1 MEKIKNNLFKNLTL
15 ALIFLFSIFLVFPNY
30 GYALKGVGET
40 CTDNAECTSDNC
52 TGNPKKCVAETTPTT
67 PDGSGGEIGGGG
79 TSGSGGGPISYK
91 SFTSFPGIGQISSLC
106 ELTKALWF
114 IGYAVLFISVLGMYM
129 YGGFLYTSSG
139 VNASGV
145 NRAKEIFTNSTV
157 GLVLGLS
164 IYIII
169 NTLNPGLL
177 TAQCTITPVPNAP
190 AGSTPGS
197 SVNGDL
203 TYTSNNPGECKPTG
217 KGTECNGGGLTGTC
231 TESDPSVFKFQGGI
245 SMNNVDQR
253 LYGVAT
259 KIFKECSQYGNFQ
272 ISSTKRNNNGGS
284 QHDLSPA
291 KAVDWADGSQNI
303 IRKPTGQC
311 IMRVARSCGVSRIN
325 PGTDANQLYHI
336 HIDIKDQ

>member
-1 MEKIKNNLFKNLTL
+1 MRVTKIIILISLIIFAVLIIPNVL
-15 ALIFLFSIFLVFPNY
+15 ADS
-30 GYALKGVGET
+30 A
-40 CTDNAECTSDNC
+40 
-52 TGNPKKCVAETTPTT
+52 TPVT
-67 PDGSGGEIGGGG
+67 
-79 TSGSGGGPISYK
+79 YK

-114 IGYAVLFISVLGMYM
+114 IGYAILFISVIGMYM

-145 NRAKEIFTNSTV
+145 NQAKGIFTNSTI

-164 IYIII
+164 VYVILS
-169 NTLNPGLL
+169 TLNPGLL
-177 TAQCTITPVPNAP
+177 TTQCTITPVPNAP
-190 AGSTPGS
+190 TGSGAS
-197 SVNGDL
+197 SSLNSNLV
-203 TYTSNNPGECKPTG
+203 YTSNNPGECKPTG
-217 KGTECNGGGLTGTC
+217 NGTECNGGGLTGTC
-231 TESDPSVFKFQGGI
+231 TENDPSVFKFQGSV

-259 KIFKECSQYGNFQ
+259 KIFKECSQYGEFQ
-272 ISSTKRNNNGGS
+272 ISSTKRNGGGGS

-303 IRKPTGQC
+303 INKPTGQC

-336 HIDIKDQ
+336 HIDLQDQ